1 MKIHIVD
8 TTLRDGEQAAGLA
21 FSCKEK
27 LEIAR
32 ALDRVGVFAIEAGTP
47 AMGTEEQSV
56 MKAVLKAGLSA
67 RVIAWNRAV
76 NRDILTSVQCGFS
89 CIHISVPVSDL
100 HLQYKL
106 KTTREAVLQQLAASL
121 DYARSFGCTISV
133 GTEDASRADEKFFL
147 QVADTAA
154 RMGAEYIRY
163 ADTVGI
169 LEPLK
174 TFEIMQR
181 LVGKCALPLEIHV
194 HNDFGLATAN
204 TIAAIQAGVPLASV
218 TVGGIGERAGNAD
231 LTQVVDV
238 LTDLYGYET
247 GIDRQVLPDLAK
259 LLAKACRRKEKHF
272 LPGLTE
278 E

>member
-32 ALDRVGVFAIEAGTP
+32 ALDRAGVFAIEAGTP

-56 MKAVLKAGLSA
+56 MKAVLQAGLSA

-76 NRDILTSVQCGFS
+76 NQDILTSIHCGFS

-106 KTTREAVLQQLAASL
+106 KTTREAVLQQLTDSL

-133 GTEDASRADEKFFL
+133 GTEDASRADEQFFL

-174 TFEIMQR
+174 TFEIMKR
-181 LVGKCALPLEIHV
+181 LVKKCALPLEIHV

-204 TIAAIQAGVPLASV
+204 TIAAIQAGVTLASV

-238 LTDLYGYET
+238 LTDLYGYKT
-247 GIDRQVLPDLAK
+247 GINRKVLPALTE
-259 LLAKACRRKEKHF
+259 LLAKACRVQDI
-272 LPGLTE
+272 
-278 E
+278 